1 MGDESSILYQPDKK
15 AEAIKLLRVL
25 SGVENSQRREIVCL
39 NAAPLLYITGHATNL
54 REGIEKASD
63 IIDSGKPIKKLKSWV
78 AEQNSNPE
86 AQLEKFEDLLAQAY
100 A

>member
-1 MGDESSILYQPDKK
+1 MD
-15 AEAIKLLRVL
+15 R
-25 SGVENSQRREIVCL
+25 
-39 NAAPLLYITGHATNL
+39 AA
-54 REGIEKASD
+54 D